1 MKPKILVFGNV
12 LVEKDNLALKLLP
25 KLRKDF
31 PQIEFKHIDPTENL
45 EAEIENKKLFILDV
59 VEGIKKVTLIKDI
72 DKLQTNKLYSM
83 HDFDLAYNLKLLKKV
98 GKLKEVE
105 IIGVP
110 MGMDEGEAIE
120 EVSEIS
126 KEINK
131 SLLNH
136 LCFLF
141 SIL

>member
-83 HDFDLAYNLKLLKKV
+83 HDFDLAYNLKLLKKL

-105 IIGVP
+105 IIGIP
-110 MGMDEGEAIE
+110 MGMDEE
-120 EVSEIS
+120 EGFEKVSEIL